1 MSSVNEMNNNGIE
14 VKKACYYSG
23 INRITYYYRIKH
35 ENIEDNRRI
44 TRIDNNIIDK
54 LKMKK
59 MVDIYSE
66 FLPPQVLIIIFC
78 TVILLYQFYPVLLEF
93 I

>member
-44 TRIDNNIIDK
+44 TRIDNK
-54 LKMKK
+54 CLMKG
-59 MVDIYSE
+59 E
-66 FLPPQVLIIIFC
+66 NFC
-78 TVILLYQFYPVLLEF
+78 LRITIQHQWLLSFSTE
-93 I
+93 